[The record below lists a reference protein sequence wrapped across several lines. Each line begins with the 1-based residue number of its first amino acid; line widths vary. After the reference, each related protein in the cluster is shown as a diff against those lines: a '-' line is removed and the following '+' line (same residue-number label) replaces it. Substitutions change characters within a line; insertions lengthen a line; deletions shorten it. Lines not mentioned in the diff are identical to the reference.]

1 MNKRGQLITT
11 EEARPANGQHK
22 APCSDCPWARRSMA
36 GWLGDTS
43 REEWLGD
50 AHGETRI
57 ECHTLL
63 GAQCA
68 GAAIYRANVCKIP
81 RDPALLRLPADRRLV
96 FADRHEFWERH
107 DMKRVAGLRTY
118 PVTSPFTFKTDES
131 TCAECLCD
139 VKECICEE
147 P

>member
-1 MNKRGQLITT
+1 MNRRGQLITT
-11 EEARPANGQHK
+11 EEARPAVKQHK
-22 APCSDCPWARRSMA
+22 APCSDCPWARRSMPC
-36 GWLGDTS
+36 WLGDTS

-68 GAAIYRANVCKIP
+68 GAAIYRANVCKSP
-81 RDPALLRLPADRRLV
+81 RDKTLLKLPADREKV
-96 FADRHEFWERH
+96 FATKQEFWEHH
-107 DMKRVAGLRTY
+107 DMKRAAGLRVY
-118 PVTSPFTFKTDES
+118 PKTEEVYDN

-139 VKECICEE
+139 VKDCICEE
-147 P
+147 L